1 MQPTARQR
9 LIGWS
14 YKYLPMIFGCHCIP
28 ERCLSYKGR
37 PFPICAR
44 CTGEGIG
51 ILLAIAAIGIRHPAW
66 YILLLLLLPMLLD
79 AIVQRVTSYESN
91 NTKRLITGA
100 LFGYAGFTL
109 LLLSFWYTYQYGY
122 HFGLRIFR

>member
-1 MQPTARQR
+1 MQR

-28 ERCLSYKGR
+28 ERCLSFKGKR
-37 PFPICAR
+37 FPICAR

-51 ILLAIAAIGIRHPAW
+51 ILVSIATIGLGHPAW
-66 YILLLLLLPMLLD
+66 YVLLLLLVPMLLD
-79 AIVQRVTSYESN
+79 AIIQRVTSYESN
-91 NTKRLITGA
+91 NIKRLITGT

-109 LLLSFWYTYQYGY
+109 ILLSYWYTFLYGY
-122 HFGLRIFR
+122 HLGLKIVK